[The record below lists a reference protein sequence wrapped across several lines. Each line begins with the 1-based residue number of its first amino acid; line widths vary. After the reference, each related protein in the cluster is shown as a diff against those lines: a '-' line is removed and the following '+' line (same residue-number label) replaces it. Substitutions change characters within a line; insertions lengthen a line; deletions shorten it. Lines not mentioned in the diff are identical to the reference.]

1 MTNACNELIRKI
13 DEIAFATKI
22 LNQFVFRGSVFPNK
36 PFEILGARM
45 PEFIDTLVIIP
56 DCNNP
61 HIVVMLYKSLN
72 QRELVFI
79 HVLRFVDDQ
88 YIFCNAT
95 QFHIPFF
102 DAFDGAFQNIVN
114 SFQTADLPQ
123 QIEAIGMEGLY
134 LDEIGGVADQ
144 FEQPFLKFG
153 GRCP

>member
-1 MTNACNELIRKI
+1 
-13 DEIAFATKI
+13 
-22 LNQFVFRGSVFPNK
+22 
-36 PFEILGARM
+36 
-45 PEFIDTLVIIP
+45 
-56 DCNNP
+56 
-61 HIVVMLYKSLN
+61 MLYKSLN

-95 QFHIPFF
+95 QFHIPFS
-102 DAFDGAFQNIVN
+102 DAFDGTFQNIVYF
-114 SFQTADLPQ
+114 FQTADLPQ

-144 FEQPFLKFG
+144 FEQPFLEFG